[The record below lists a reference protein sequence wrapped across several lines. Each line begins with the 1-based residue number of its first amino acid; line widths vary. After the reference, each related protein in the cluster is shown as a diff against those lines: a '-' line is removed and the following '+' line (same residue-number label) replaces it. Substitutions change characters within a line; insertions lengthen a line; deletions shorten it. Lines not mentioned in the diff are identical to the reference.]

1 MRSFYVQQYCARSG
15 RLALWLAGCF
25 ALAACTSYEYKQTS
39 LEPVTRLPNDHPV
52 ALDDRLLLD
61 VGIILFDAGT
71 ELTDDVSVEYAK
83 VRASEAV
90 WFSSKLKETLEQSRA
105 WGMVRVA
112 PVQTTSFDLT
122 VTGKLIESNGEIMI
136 VQVHAFD
143 ALGATWLDTEYE
155 YATSQYSY
163 DPEVAIQQD
172 PFQPLLNEI
181 ANNLSAGLRAR
192 SEAELRQ
199 TRQVSR
205 LRFAEYFLPELVDDY
220 ITTQTD
226 SKTQH
231 ATVTL
236 LRAPATDNP
245 FMDKIDSVYARNQ
258 LFLDVVQDYYRV
270 FTRNMA
276 APYKEWRRLSYKEV
290 QYERILSEQARKEKI
305 AGVALMAA
313 GVVGGAQGRGF
324 STSAGRYL
332 ALVSGGYLFAK
343 SFEKNA
349 QASVHASVLRELG
362 ASLEGELAPSI
373 VQLQDRTVT
382 LGGTVEQQ
390 FASWRSTL
398 QNLFDAEF
406 NVNSEPTEASAPS
419 PAPASAT
426 TPTFADE

>member
-1 MRSFYVQQYCARSG
+1 MRSFYDQKSVTRSG
-15 RLALWLAGCF
+15 QSAVLLAVGL

-52 ALDDRLLLD
+52 ALDERLLLD
-61 VGIILFDAGT
+61 VGIILFDAGA

-90 WFSSKLKETLEQSRA
+90 WFSSKLKETLEQSQA

-112 PVQTTSFDLT
+112 PLQTTPFDLT

-136 VQVHAFD
+136 VQVQAFD
-143 ALGATWLDTEYE
+143 ALGTTWLDKEYE
-155 YATSQYSY
+155 YAASQYSY
-163 DPEVAIQQD
+163 DPEVALQQD

-192 SEAELRQ
+192 SATELLQ

-205 LRFAEYFLPELVDDY
+205 LRFAEYFLPDLVDDY
-220 ITTQTD
+220 ITTQSD
-226 SKTQH
+226 DETQRS
-231 ATVTL
+231 TVTL
-236 LRAPATDNP
+236 VRAPATDNP

-276 APYKEWRRLSYKEV
+276 EPYKEWRRVSYKEV
-290 QYERILSEQARKEKI
+290 QYERVLSEQARKEKI

-313 GVVGGAQGRGF
+313 GVAAGARGSGF

-373 VQLQDRTVT
+373 IQLQDRTVT

-390 FASWRSTL
+390 FKSWRTTL

-406 NVNSEPTEASAPS
+406 NVNSEPTEPAAQPPGITSVTAP
-419 PAPASAT
+419 T
-426 TPTFADE
+426 LADE